1 MSASS
6 ASSSPSPAASSGKCP
21 KCSRAVSVTSG
32 TCYYCREVPKEKEA
46 ELMLLALD
54 LERKAE
60 KEAEAA
66 KTEGSLIFIA
76 VGLAAFTC
84 LGMILI
90 AGSGS
95 IPPSDRVLSGMFALS
110 SALVAFFLFRASLAF
125 ICLSSMF
132 NLCAVLHSFML
143 LMPLQKGAPA
153 VSKMVSVG
161 CYGVI
166 FSAGCSA
173 ACLGLLAYMIWK
185 RDKMPS

>member
-1 MSASS
+1 MSE
-6 ASSSPSPAASSGKCP
+6 SSSPSVTAAATGKCP
-21 KCSRAVSVTSG
+21 KCSRAVSVASG
-32 TCYYCREVPKEKEA
+32 TCYYCREVPKEKES

-66 KTEGSLIFIA
+66 KTEGSLIFVS

-90 AGSGS
+90 AGSGTL
-95 IPPSDRVLSGMFALS
+95 PPSDRALSGMFALS
-110 SALVAFFLFRASLAF
+110 SALVAFFLFRGSLAF
-125 ICLSSMF
+125 ICLSSVF
-132 NLCAVLHSFML
+132 NLCAVLHCFML
-143 LMPLQKGAPA
+143 LMPLQKGAQA
-153 VSKMVSVG
+153 ASKMVSFG

-173 ACLGLLAYMIWK
+173 ACLGMLAYMIWK
-185 RDKMPS
+185 REKMPS